1 MFFVWYGYFER
12 ANESKNRTIVYRD
25 SKGIKTSGII
35 SSNSEKSIRIG
46 KYFINYYGG
55 ASRYGNNKEKTHR
68 EIKKKSVSPKRL
80 DRKSATSSSFY
91 MDTSSSENDE
101 LELRN
106 NKSKNRTKVDR
117 HNEGIGTARSLVVIL
132 RKL

>member
-1 MFFVWYGYFER
+1 
-12 ANESKNRTIVYRD
+12 
-25 SKGIKTSGII
+25 
-35 SSNSEKSIRIG
+35 
-46 KYFINYYGG
+46 
-55 ASRYGNNKEKTHR
+55 
-68 EIKKKSVSPKRL
+68 
-80 DRKSATSSSFY
+80 